1 MEICLPLT
9 TATMNP
15 VDILD
20 SLRAYQFTAPYSLAL
35 YGQGE
40 GIIAKNVISG
50 QLCGFCGATANC
62 GKSCTLPLEDAL
74 REALAR
80 NVPVIG
86 RCPLGLLGFAVRLP
100 DPAMTNR
107 CLIAWGVRTSSIN
120 LFYLESMS
128 RASGIKPFS
137 VLDSL
142 GSLPVVELE
151 EVRET
156 ADKVHRILPSILS
169 SNIHNQL
176 LETTVTRLNSVVGI
190 STQIDRGRTLDDV
203 IALLS
208 ESFGVLF
215 DCQQIAVA
223 LAGHDNE
230 AFTLR
235 GTWGLPANLGET
247 SKDALHRLMAD
258 HPGERSLRL
267 SAETGE
273 FFHDLQAESATFLPL
288 ISGAELLGCILLPE
302 LELQPRD
309 ALLAEILTGRA
320 AARIL
325 QLRNEASHYSGT
337 SLPARLLAMTTA
349 MLEVRTEDEL
359 HAKIL
364 STAASF
370 LGAAAG
376 SLMIFDE
383 SGHFLKIVASLGLN
397 EQILK
402 SLSIKVGEG
411 IAGKVAAT
419 GVPIVVNDIE
429 TDSRVATTNRA
440 RYRTKSFISAP
451 FCGGEKIIGVLN
463 LSDKEGSDIFT
474 ENDLQLLLLLLG
486 QAAMVLERAQ
496 SRLQTE
502 MLSNLSAIDPA
513 TNLYNRSFL
522 DRRLTEEINRSQ
534 RQNLQFT
541 IVLVELDH
549 LSLYASICGAAAAAA
564 VIKKT
569 VTAINRSARQMDVV
583 CAFTSETFCIILP
596 GTLKTEALPVA
607 ERIRKATSRMKIP
620 GQESLPSGK
629 ISASIGLA
637 TFPVDAQEAEGL
649 LVAAMGAVSRAKAE
663 GRDCIVLHEVEV
675 SSPNPDLEAVFQP
688 DRLTMR
694 QLDRP

>member
-1 MEICLPLT
+1 LQPKT
-9 TATMNP
+9 TALNP

-20 SLRAYQFTAPYSLAL
+20 SLRAYAFTAPYSLAL

-62 GKSCTLPLEDAL
+62 GKSCTLPLEDAI

-86 RCPLGLLGFAVRLP
+86 RCPLGLLGFAIRLP
-100 DPAMTNR
+100 DAAMANR

-120 LFYLESMS
+120 LFHLESMS
-128 RASGIKPFS
+128 RSSGIKPFTI
-137 VLDSL
+137 LDSL

-156 ADKVHRILPSILS
+156 ADRVLSILPSTLS
-169 SNIHNQL
+169 SNIHNL
-176 LETTVTRLNSVVGI
+176 ALENTVSRLNSVVGI
-190 STQIDRGRTLDDV
+190 STQLDRGKTLDEV
-203 IALLS
+203 ISLLS

-215 DCQQIAVA
+215 DCKQIAIA

-230 AFTLR
+230 AFSVR
-235 GTWGLPANLGET
+235 GTWGLPSDLGQT
-247 SKDALHRLMAD
+247 SKEALHQLMAD
-258 HPGERSLRL
+258 HPGERSLML
-267 SAETGE
+267 ITETGE
-273 FFHDLQAESATFLPL
+273 LFQDLQAQSATFLPL
-288 ISGAELLGCILLPE
+288 MAGAELLGCILLPE

-320 AARIL
+320 AARLL
-325 QLRNEASHYSGT
+325 QLRNEASHYSDS
-337 SLPARLLAMTTA
+337 SLPARLIAMTTA
-349 MLEVRTEDEL
+349 MLAVQTEEEL
-359 HAKIL
+359 NTKIL

-370 LGAAAG
+370 LGASAG

-383 SGHFLKIVASLGLN
+383 TGQTLKIVASLGLN

-402 SLSIKVGEG
+402 SLSIKIGEG

-419 GVPIVVNDIE
+419 GTPIVVNDIE

-451 FCGGEKIIGVLN
+451 FRGDGKILGVLN
-463 LSDKEGSDIFT
+463 LSDKEGHDIFT
-474 ENDLQLLLLLLG
+474 ENDLQILSLLLG
-486 QAAMVLERAQ
+486 QAAMVLERTQ
-496 SRLQTE
+496 SRQQAA
-502 MLSNLSAIDPA
+502 MLINLSAVDPA

-522 DRRLTEEINRSQ
+522 DRRLAEEVNRSQ
-534 RQNLQFT
+534 RQGLQFT

-549 LSLYASICGAAAAAA
+549 LSLYSSICGGAAAAA

-569 VTAINRSARQMDVV
+569 VAAINRSARQMDVV
-583 CAFTSETFCIILP
+583 CAFSSETFCIILP
-596 GTLKTEALPVA
+596 GTEKKDALPVA

-620 GQESLPSGK
+620 GEESLPSGK

-637 TFPVDAQEAEGL
+637 TFPDDAQEADGL
-649 LVAAMGAVSRAKAE
+649 LSAAMDAVSRAKAD
-663 GRDCIVLHEVEV
+663 GRDCIVLHEVAE
-675 SSPNPDLEAVFQP
+675 SNPNPDLTAFFKSAE
-688 DRLTMR
+688 
-694 QLDRP
+694 